1 MIFDELK
8 DMIITNGD
16 FNEFGMHH
24 MIVKDRC
31 VFTLWEGLQNDF
43 NMVFE
48 KWAENNRDHKYV
60 RLKEHEADD
69 ILIWYNEY
77 SGDTIIGRS
86 ISADYNLKDH
96 HKALVT
102 DISPAAFKDLE
113 EIYGSMLT
121 FFLDAVRSQVKMYI
135 APSLSKS
142 GLEISASKMKEMSEL
157 HRYYIKGIP
166 NVVFRNITEPTDS
179 TVAYVENLVEENK
192 AKTSKLQVS
201 KPDSNVNTKNGLL
214 DVVNGVAGK
223 ISGKMH
229 VTDILKF
236 VNTQDVYA
244 CLLESSDIYE
254 HHDEVVMSYPLTD
267 NVQDTLCKL
276 VNEYHAREYL
286 CKNSDKF
293 YLFFVTRSEEDGEPH
308 TIKDVLDSYTLA
320 VYECTNVDDKF
331 VTFLQ
336 VFSDSYKGLNS
347 YSTTIAFNYKEDH
360 YEISTDGE

>member
-16 FNEFGMHH
+16 FHEFGMHH

-48 KWAENNRDHKYV
+48 EWAKNNRDHKYV
-60 RLKEHEADD
+60 KLKEHEADD

-86 ISADYNLKDH
+86 ISDDYNLKDH

-157 HRYYIKGIP
+157 RRYYIKGIP

-179 TVAYVENLVEENK
+179 TVAFVENLVEENK
-192 AKTSKLQVS
+192 NSKSQVHEMNN
-201 KPDSNVNTKNGLL
+201 NVNTKNGLL
-214 DVVNGVAGK
+214 DVINGVAGK
-223 ISGKMH
+223 MSGKMNM
-229 VTDILKF
+229 TDILKF
-236 VNTQDVYA
+236 VTVQEVYA
-244 CLLESSDIYE
+244 CLLKTGDMYE
-254 HHDEVVMSYPLTD
+254 RHDARAMTYPFVN
-267 NVQDTLCKL
+267 NVHDTFYRL
-276 VNEYHAREYL
+276 VNEYPI
-286 CKNSDKF
+286 CKELHKNPDEF
-293 YLFFVTRSEEDGEPH
+293 YLFFVTRSEEDGEPQ
-308 TIKDVLDSYTLA
+308 TVKDVLNGYTLA
-320 VYECTNVDDKF
+320 VYECAHIDDKL
-331 VTFLQ
+331 VTFSQ
-336 VFSDSYKGLNS
+336 IYSDEHRGLNS
-347 YSTTIAFNYKEDH
+347 YSTIITFNYKEGH
-360 YEISTDGE
+360 YTV